1 MSAAAHPGFGAFAK
15 AHREFFDALAPEGW
29 EPVAGYAGVEQKLLS
44 GGLDHAARSGAM
56 TRLSRWA
63 PGAFVAEPVVH
74 DWCEE
79 VLLISGSLR
88 IGRPGDLD
96 GSELLPAGSYAC
108 RPAQV
113 LHGPFFTEGGC
124 LMIEFNYYPPSPST
138 RQERLP

>member
-1 MSAAAHPGFGAFAK
+1 MSTAPHPGFGAFAK
-15 AHREFFDALAPEGW
+15 LHCEFFDTLSPDGW

-44 GGLDHAARSGAM
+44 GRLDHAGRSGAL

-79 VLLISGSLR
+79 VFLISGSLR
-88 IGRPGDLD
+88 IGLPED
-96 GSELLPAGSYAC
+96 GEAAALLPAGSYAC

-113 LHGPFFTEGGC
+113 LHGPFFTESGC
-124 LMIEFNYYPPSPST
+124 LMIEFNYYPPSLPT

>member
-1 MSAAAHPGFGAFAK
+1 MSGASHPGFGAFAK
-15 AHREFFDALAPEGW
+15 SHREFFDALSPEGW

-44 GGLDHAARSGAM
+44 GALDHAGRSGAM

-63 PGAFVAEPVVH
+63 PGAFIAEPVVH

-79 VLLISGSLR
+79 VFLISGSLR
-88 IGRPGDLD
+88 IGHPDDL
-96 GSELLPAGSYAC
+96 GSSELLPAGSYAC

-124 LMIEFNYYPPSPST
+124 LMIEFNYYPPTPST

>member
-1 MSAAAHPGFGAFAK
+1 MSTVPHPGFGAFAK
-15 AHREFFDALAPEGW
+15 QHREFFDALSTEGW

-44 GGLDHAARSGAM
+44 GRLDHAGRSGAL

-63 PGAFVAEPVVH
+63 PGAFVAEAVVH

-79 VLLISGSLR
+79 VFLISGSLR
-88 IGRPGDLD
+88 IGNPDDLD
-96 GSELLPAGSYAC
+96 SSEFLPAGSYAC

-124 LMIEFNYYPPSPST
+124 LMIEFNYYPPTPST